1 MVVLME
7 NFDEYFL
14 DVLAQLSCN
23 ASEEF
28 LNNYITYTYSNE
40 LVNEHRDYFKRCMDN
55 NLSPYKSLLFFRD
68 YLNEK

>member
-1 MVVLME
+1 MF
-7 NFDEYFL
+7 NFNLYLNSVKE
-14 DVLAQLSCN
+14 QLSCN

-40 LVNEHRDYFKRCMDN
+40 LVNEHRDYFKSCMDN

>member
-1 MVVLME
+1 MF
-7 NFDEYFL
+7 NFNLYLNSVKE
-14 DVLAQLSCN
+14 QLSCN

-40 LVNEHRDYFKRCMDN
+40 LVNEHLDYFKRCMDN